1 MGKNSVVSSVGIVIL
16 SVVMIIF
23 SFLFNERGEDNV
35 SLILLF
41 AGIGLAFILVVAAL
55 LPKNNENK

>member
-41 AGIGLAFILVVAAL
+41 AGIGLAFILVVTAL

>member
-1 MGKNSVVSSVGIVIL
+1 MGKNSVVSSVGLVIL
-16 SVVMIIF
+16 SVVMIVF

-55 LPKNNENK
+55 LPKNSETK

>member
-1 MGKNSVVSSVGIVIL
+1 MGDNSVVSSVGIVIL
-16 SVVMIIF
+16 SVVMILF

-41 AGIGLAFILVVAAL
+41 AGIGLAFILVVTAL
-55 LPKNNENK
+55 LQKNSETK

>member
-55 LPKNNENK
+55 LPKTNENK

>member
-1 MGKNSVVSSVGIVIL
+1 MGKNSVVSSVGLVIL

>member
-1 MGKNSVVSSVGIVIL
+1 MGENSVVSSVGIVIL

>member
-41 AGIGLAFILVVAAL
+41 AGVGLASILVVTVL
-55 LPKNNENK
+55 LSKNSET

>member
-1 MGKNSVVSSVGIVIL
+1 MGDNSVVSSVGIVIL

-41 AGIGLAFILVVAAL
+41 AGIGLAFILVVTAL